1 MDENLKSTDT
11 GNILPEQPRPDAE
24 TGAMND
30 AQAAV
35 DTQAAMPSAETQ
47 PAETMTDSVP
57 GARPE
62 LLALSHVNKNYGSK
76 KVLDD
81 LSFTIGRGGVIG
93 LLGPNGSGKTTTIK
107 LIAGL
112 LVPNSGEILI
122 NGMAPSP
129 ATAAMISYLPERNF
143 LPLGE
148 KVSYLIDY
156 FADFYR
162 DFDRR
167 KAYEMLG
174 RLGVSEKERL
184 KNLSKGTREK
194 VQLILVMCRRAELY
208 ILDEPLGGVDPAARD
223 YILDTILSNYSEN
236 GSILISTH
244 LISDVER
251 VLDDVIFMADGRAAF
266 CASVRSI
273 HEKHGK
279 TVDELFREVY
289 KC

>member
-11 GNILPEQPRPDAE
+11 GNILPEPPRPDAE

-35 DTQAAMPSAETQ
+35 DTQAAMPPAETQ
-47 PAETMTDSVP
+47 PADTMTAQVL
-57 GARPE
+57 GARPA

-107 LIAGL
+107 LVAGL

-194 VQLILVMCRRAELY
+194 VQLILVMSRRAELY

>member
-11 GNILPEQPRPDAE
+11 GNILPEPPRPDAE

-30 AQAAV
+30 AQAV
-35 DTQAAMPSAETQ
+35 DTQAAMPPAETQ
-47 PAETMTDSVP
+47 PADTMTAQVL
-57 GARPE
+57 GARPA

-194 VQLILVMCRRAELY
+194 VQLILVMSRRAELY

>member
-1 MDENLKSTDT
+1 MDENLKSTETGDT
-11 GNILPEQPRPDAE
+11 LPEPPRPDAE
-24 TGAMND
+24 TGAAN
-30 AQAAV
+30 APELP
-35 DTQAAMPSAETQ
+35 TTETQ
-47 PAETMTDSVP
+47 PADAMAASVS

-194 VQLILVMCRRAELY
+194 VQLILVMSRRAELY

>member
-30 AQAAV
+30 AQAA
-35 DTQAAMPSAETQ
+35 DTQTAVPSVETQ
-47 PAETMTDSVP
+47 PADTMTDPVP

-194 VQLILVMCRRAELY
+194 VQLILVMSRRAELY
-208 ILDEPLGGVDPAARD
+208 LLDEPLGGVDPAARD

>member
-1 MDENLKSTDT
+1 MDENLKSTETGDT
-11 GNILPEQPRPDAE
+11 LPEPPRPDAE

-35 DTQAAMPSAETQ
+35 DTPATASPAETQ
-47 PAETMTDSVP
+47 PADTVTAAVP

-107 LIAGL
+107 LVAGL

-194 VQLILVMCRRAELY
+194 VQLILVMSRRAELY
-208 ILDEPLGGVDPAARD
+208 LLDEPLGGVDPAARD

-236 GSILISTH
+236 GSILLSTH

-251 VLDDVIFMADGRAAF
+251 VLDDVIFMADGRAVF
-266 CASVRSI
+266 CASVKSI

>member
-11 GNILPEQPRPDAE
+11 GNILPEPPRPDAE

-30 AQAAV
+30 AQAA
-35 DTQAAMPSAETQ
+35 DTQTAVPSAETQ
-47 PAETMTDSVP
+47 PADTMTDPVP

-194 VQLILVMCRRAELY
+194 VQLILVMSRRAELY

-244 LISDVER
+244 LIADVER

>member
-11 GNILPEQPRPDAE
+11 GNILPEPPRPDAE

-35 DTQAAMPSAETQ
+35 DTQAAMPPAETQ
-47 PAETMTDSVP
+47 PADTMTDPVP
-57 GARPE
+57 GARPA

-194 VQLILVMCRRAELY
+194 VQLILVMSRRAELY

-266 CASVRSI
+266 CASVKSI

>member
-11 GNILPEQPRPDAE
+11 GNILPEPPRPDAE

-35 DTQAAMPSAETQ
+35 DTQAAMPPADTQ
-47 PAETMTDSVP
+47 PADTMTDPVP

-194 VQLILVMCRRAELY
+194 VQLILVMSRRAELY

-279 TVDELFREVY
+279 TVDELFREGY

>member
-1 MDENLKSTDT
+1 MDENLKSTETGDT
-11 GNILPEQPRPDAE
+11 LPEPPRPDAE
-24 TGAMND
+24 TGAAN
-30 AQAAV
+30 APELPA
-35 DTQAAMPSAETQ
+35 TETQ
-47 PAETMTDSVP
+47 PADTMAASVP

-194 VQLILVMCRRAELY
+194 VQLILVMSRRAELY

-266 CASVRSI
+266 CASVKSI

>member
-1 MDENLKSTDT
+1 MDENLKSTETGDT
-11 GNILPEQPRPDAE
+11 LPEPPRPDAE
-24 TGAMND
+24 TGVAN
-30 AQAAV
+30 APELPA
-35 DTQAAMPSAETQ
+35 TETQ
-47 PAETMTDSVP
+47 PADAMAASVP

-194 VQLILVMCRRAELY
+194 VQLILVMSRRAELY

>member
-11 GNILPEQPRPDAE
+11 GNILPEPPRPDAE

-35 DTQAAMPSAETQ
+35 DTQAAMPPAETQ
-47 PAETMTDSVP
+47 SADTMTAQVL
-57 GARPE
+57 GARPA

-194 VQLILVMCRRAELY
+194 VQLILVMSRRAELY

>member
-11 GNILPEQPRPDAE
+11 GNILPEPPRPDAE

-35 DTQAAMPSAETQ
+35 DTQAAVPPAETQ
-47 PAETMTDSVP
+47 PADTMTAPVP
-57 GARPE
+57 GARPA

-112 LVPNSGEILI
+112 LVPNYGEILI

-194 VQLILVMCRRAELY
+194 VQLILVMSRRAELY
-208 ILDEPLGGVDPAARD
+208 LLDEPLGGVDPAARD
-223 YILDTILSNYSEN
+223 YILDTILSNYNEN

-266 CASVRSI
+266 CASVKAI

>member
-11 GNILPEQPRPDAE
+11 GNILPEPPRPDAE
-24 TGAMND
+24 TGAMYD
-30 AQAAV
+30 AQAA
-35 DTQAAMPSAETQ
+35 DTQTAVPSAETQ
-47 PAETMTDSVP
+47 PADTMTDPVP
-57 GARPE
+57 GARPA

-194 VQLILVMCRRAELY
+194 VQLILVMSRRAELY

>member
-11 GNILPEQPRPDAE
+11 GNILPEPTRPDAE

-30 AQAAV
+30 AQAA
-35 DTQAAMPSAETQ
+35 DTQTAVPSAETQ
-47 PAETMTDSVP
+47 PADTMTDPVP

-194 VQLILVMCRRAELY
+194 VQLILVMSRRAELY

>member
-11 GNILPEQPRPDAE
+11 GNILPEPPRPDAE

-35 DTQAAMPSAETQ
+35 DTQAAMPPAETQ
-47 PAETMTDSVP
+47 PADTMTDPVP

-194 VQLILVMCRRAELY
+194 VQLILVMSRRAELY

>member
-11 GNILPEQPRPDAE
+11 GNILPEPPRPDAE

-30 AQAAV
+30 AQAAY
-35 DTQAAMPSAETQ
+35 TQTAVPPAETQ
-47 PAETMTDSVP
+47 PADTMNDPVP

-194 VQLILVMCRRAELY
+194 VQLILVMSRRAELY

-223 YILDTILSNYSEN
+223 YILDTILSNSSEN

>member
-194 VQLILVMCRRAELY
+194 VQLILVMSRRAELY

>member
-11 GNILPEQPRPDAE
+11 GNILPEPPRPDAE

-35 DTQAAMPSAETQ
+35 DTQAAVPSAETQ
-47 PAETMTDSVP
+47 PADTMTDPVP

-194 VQLILVMCRRAELY
+194 VQLILVMSRRAELY

>member
-11 GNILPEQPRPDAE
+11 GNILPEPPRPDAE

-30 AQAAV
+30 AQAA
-35 DTQAAMPSAETQ
+35 DTQAAVPPAETQ
-47 PAETMTDSVP
+47 PADTMTAQVL
-57 GARPE
+57 GARPA

-194 VQLILVMCRRAELY
+194 VQLILVMSRRAELY

>member
-11 GNILPEQPRPDAE
+11 GNILPEPPRPDAE

-30 AQAAV
+30 AQAA
-35 DTQAAMPSAETQ
+35 DTQAAMPPAETQ
-47 PAETMTDSVP
+47 PADTMTAQVL
-57 GARPE
+57 GARPA

-194 VQLILVMCRRAELY
+194 VQLILVMSRRAELY

>member
-11 GNILPEQPRPDAE
+11 GNILPEPPRPDAE
-24 TGAMND
+24 TDAMND
-30 AQAAV
+30 AQAA
-35 DTQAAMPSAETQ
+35 DTQTAVPSAETQ
-47 PAETMTDSVP
+47 PADTMTDPVP
-57 GARPE
+57 DARPE

-194 VQLILVMCRRAELY
+194 VQLILVMSRRAELY

>member
-35 DTQAAMPSAETQ
+35 DTQAAMPPAETQ
-47 PAETMTDSVP
+47 PADTMTDPVP
-57 GARPE
+57 GARPA

-194 VQLILVMCRRAELY
+194 VQLILVMSRRAELY

-266 CASVRSI
+266 CASVKSI

>member
-11 GNILPEQPRPDAE
+11 GNILPEPPRPDAE
-24 TGAMND
+24 TGAMID
-30 AQAAV
+30 AQAA
-35 DTQAAMPSAETQ
+35 DTQTAVPSAETQ
-47 PAETMTDSVP
+47 PADTMTDPVP

-62 LLALSHVNKNYGSK
+62 LLALSHVNKNYGAK

-194 VQLILVMCRRAELY
+194 VQLILVMSRRAELY

>member
-11 GNILPEQPRPDAE
+11 GNILPEPPRPDAE

-30 AQAAV
+30 AQAA
-35 DTQAAMPSAETQ
+35 DTQTAMPPAETQ
-47 PAETMTDSVP
+47 PADTMTDPVP
-57 GARPE
+57 GARPA

-194 VQLILVMCRRAELY
+194 VQLILVMSRRAELY

>member
-1 MDENLKSTDT
+1 MIHIENLVKRYGD
-11 GNILPEQPRPDAE
+11 L
-24 TGAMND
+24 
-30 AQAAV
+30 V
-35 DTQAAMPSAETQ
+35 
-47 PAETMTDSVP
+47 
-57 GARPE
+57 
-62 LLALSHVNKNYGSK
+62 ALNHLS
-76 KVLDD
+76 LDIHEGEI
-81 LSFTIGRGGVIG
+81 FG

-174 RLGVSEKERL
+174 RLGVSEKERM

-194 VQLILVMCRRAELY
+194 VQLILVMSRRAELY

>member
-11 GNILPEQPRPDAE
+11 GNILPEPPRPDAE

-30 AQAAV
+30 AQAA
-35 DTQAAMPSAETQ
+35 DTQTAVPSVETQ
-47 PAETMTDSVP
+47 PADTMTDPVP

-174 RLGVSEKERL
+174 RLGVSEKELL

-194 VQLILVMCRRAELY
+194 VQLILVMSRRAELY
-208 ILDEPLGGVDPAARD
+208 LLDEPLGGVDPAARD

>member
-30 AQAAV
+30 AQAA
-35 DTQAAMPSAETQ
+35 DTQTAVPPAETQ
-47 PAETMTDSVP
+47 PADTMTDPVP

-174 RLGVSEKERL
+174 RLGVSEKELL

-194 VQLILVMCRRAELY
+194 VQLILVMSRRAELY
-208 ILDEPLGGVDPAARD
+208 LLDEPLGGVDPAARD